1 MILYIILAE
10 ITIQNIQENKKIKG
24 IQVLEKKIKISVFA
38 DDTTLYIGDNRSFPY
53 LQNQLQDFGQ
63 FLGVK
68 YNRNKCFG
76 MWLGVNIDNTEKPM
90 GFKWNSD
97 QIKILVYSE
106 FPRQYDNKLAQSE
119 NKNAK

>member
-1 MILYIILAE
+1 MILYIIHAE
-10 ITIQNIQENKKIKG
+10 ITIQNIRENKKIKG
-24 IQVLEKKIKISVFA
+24 IQVLEKEIKISASA

-76 MWLGVNIDNTEKPM
+76 MWFGVNIDNREKPM

-97 QIKILVYSE
+97 QIKILVYSK

>member
-24 IQVLEKKIKISVFA
+24 IQVLEKEIKISVFA
-38 DDTTLYIGDNRSFPY
+38 DDTALYIGDNRSFPY
-53 LQNQLQDFGQ
+53 LQNQLRDFGQ

>member
-24 IQVLEKKIKISVFA
+24 IQVLEKEIKISVFV

>member
-24 IQVLEKKIKISVFA
+24 IQVLEKEIKISVFA